1 MRCVFAAAVC
11 LLLTLQPSPCT
22 AQISTTAEID
32 RFIFSKNDV
41 EQMLVQ
47 AGASET
53 TAMKMLERYP
63 SDHEF
68 TEEEVRQ
75 LLVSIPQEELIEEY
89 KTRQMEAKGGKE
101 EREKKEGR
109 EEQAA
114 RLRGGLPR
122 TAPPGARMR
131 PAEEGELLPFGYEVF
146 AMSPLEYEPTEDVA
160 VGPDYVLG
168 RGDEVFVTLWG
179 AVEKNY
185 TVVVNR
191 EGNIVLPELGVVH
204 AASSTLAAFEELLK
218 RRFSGVYSDFNIEVS
233 LGRLRT
239 IQVFV
244 VGDVV
249 RPGAYTISPV
259 STVFN
264 ALYYAGGPSER
275 GSLRRVLVYRSGDL
289 IANVDLYDYLL
300 RGDSSND
307 IQLRSG
313 DTVYV
318 TTIGPTAAIQG
329 EVKRPAIYELRGDET
344 VSEVVDLAGGF
355 TAESYTERI
364 DIMRVLPDSG
374 LVSVEADLS
383 RPAGEDSS
391 GEAGNAPVQDGDL
404 ITVYSVWHV
413 HPKEY
418 VAVEGMVQRPGK
430 QLLFPGMR
438 VSDLIFR
445 AGGLLDQAYLLHA
458 ELSRIVQKP
467 EESGLV
473 SDLIFIRL
481 EDIRNNPHSDQNVVL
496 ESGDKVYI
504 RKIPGWRLQDQVKV
518 EGEVRFPGTY
528 ALRTKEEKL
537 SKLIERAGGMTP
549 EAFPKAGTV
558 NRGDEGRVIVDIYKA
573 MEKPGGSDDLTM
585 VDGDSVYIPI
595 YSDMIKVLGAVGRPG
610 SIIFSPGR
618 SANYY
623 IEKTGG
629 FLEEANKGSVRIV
642 RLDGSTE
649 KARKRFWFDP
659 QVEPGNRI
667 MVELKQK
674 GREIDWGG
682 AIRDSS
688 AIIASMATTIY
699 LISQIN

>member
-1 MRCVFAAAVC
+1 MRFALAAAACIV
-11 LLLTLQPSPCT
+11 LTLTPSIST
-22 AQISTTAEID
+22 AQLTTTQIN
-32 RFIFSKNDV
+32 RFIFSKEDV

-47 AGASET
+47 AGASQA

-63 SDHEF
+63 SDYRFAED
-68 TEEEVRQ
+68 EVRE
-75 LLVSIPQEELIEEY
+75 LLLSIPQEELMEEY
-89 KTRQMEAKGGKE
+89 RTRQAEGVEREEGKE
-101 EREKKEGR
+101 TVPLMRGTSRKPPLPGVRVRLAKEG
-109 EEQAA
+109 EV
-114 RLRGGLPR
+114 
-122 TAPPGARMR
+122 
-131 PAEEGELLPFGYEVF
+131 LPFGYDVF

-179 AVEKNY
+179 AVEKSY
-185 TVVVNR
+185 TVVINR
-191 EGNIVLPELGVVH
+191 EGNVVLPELGVVH
-204 AASSTLAAFEELLK
+204 AAGSTLAAFETFLK
-218 RRFSGVYSDFNIEVS
+218 RRFSGVYSDFSMDVS

-300 RGDSSND
+300 RGDSGND
-307 IQLRSG
+307 IRLRSG
-313 DTVYV
+313 DTIYV
-318 TTIGPTAAIQG
+318 TTIGPTAAVQG
-329 EVKRPAIYELRGDET
+329 EVKRPAIYELRGGET
-344 VSEVVDLAGGF
+344 VGDVVELAGGL

-364 DIMRVLPDSG
+364 DVIRVLPDSG
-374 LVSVEADLS
+374 LTSVVASLSQEASPDS
-383 RPAGEDSS
+383 AGEAADI
-391 GEAGNAPVQDGDL
+391 PVQDGDV

-418 VAVEGMVQRPGK
+418 VAIEGMVQRPGK

-458 ELSRIVQKP
+458 ELSRIVKEP
-467 EESGLV
+467 EKTGLV
-473 SDLIFIRL
+473 SDLIFIRI
-481 EDIRNNPHSDQNVVL
+481 EDIMKVPDSGQNVIL

-504 RKIPGWRLQDQVKV
+504 RKIPGWKLQDQVKV

-537 SKLIERAGGMTP
+537 SQVIQRAGGMTI

-558 NRGDEGRVIVDIYKA
+558 HRKDEGRVIVDIFKA
-573 MEKPGGSDDLTM
+573 LDKPGGSDDLTM

-595 YSDMIKVLGAVGRPG
+595 YPNTIKVLGAVGRPG
-610 SIIFSPGR
+610 SIIFSQGK

-667 MVELKQK
+667 IVELEPK
-674 GREIDWGG
+674 GRAIDWRG
-682 AIRDSS
+682 AIRDST

-699 LISQIN
+699 IISQIN

>member
-1 MRCVFAAAVC
+1 
-11 LLLTLQPSPCT
+11 
-22 AQISTTAEID
+22 
-32 RFIFSKNDV
+32 
-41 EQMLVQ
+41 MLIQ
-47 AGASET
+47 AGASQT
-53 TAMKMLERYP
+53 TALKMLDRYP
-63 SDHEF
+63 ADYRFAED
-68 TEEEVRQ
+68 EVRE

-89 KTRQMEAKGGKE
+89 KVRQAEDEEKE
-101 EREKKEGR
+101 KE
-109 EEQAA
+109 
-114 RLRGGLPR
+114 
-122 TAPPGARMR
+122 TAPRQPGMLRKWPLQGVRVRLAKQD
-131 PAEEGELLPFGYEVF
+131 EVLPFGYDVF

-168 RGDEVFVTLWG
+168 RGDEVLVTLWG

-185 TVVVNR
+185 TVIINR
-191 EGNIVLPELGVVH
+191 EGNIVLPELGVVQ
-204 AASSTLAAFEELLK
+204 AAGSTLAAFEKSLK
-218 RRFSGVYSDFNIEVS
+218 RRFSGVYSDFSMDVS

-264 ALYYAGGPSER
+264 ALYYAGGPTER

-289 IANVDLYDYLL
+289 VAAVDLYEYLL

-307 IQLRSG
+307 IRLRSG

-318 TTIGPTAAIQG
+318 TTIGPTAAVQG
-329 EVKRPAIYELRGDET
+329 EVKRPAIYELRGGET
-344 VSEVVDLAGGF
+344 VGDAVELAGGL

-364 DIMRVLPDSG
+364 DVVRVLPDSG
-374 LVSVEADLS
+374 LTSLVASLPEEA
-383 RPAGEDSS
+383 PPDSS
-391 GEAGNAPVQDGDL
+391 GEVADIPVQDGDV
-404 ITVYSVWHV
+404 ITIYSVWHV

-418 VAVEGMVQRPGK
+418 VAIEGMVQRPGR

-458 ELSRIVQKP
+458 ELSRIVEEP
-467 EESGLV
+467 EKTGLV
-473 SDLIFIRL
+473 SDLIFIRV
-481 EDIRNNPHSDQNVVL
+481 EDIMKDPDSGQNVVL
-496 ESGDKVYI
+496 RTGDKVYI
-504 RKIPGWRLQDQVKV
+504 RKIPGWKLQDQVKV

-537 SKLIERAGGMTP
+537 SEVIKRAGGMTI

-558 NRGDEGRVIVDIYKA
+558 HRKDEGRVIVDIFKA
-573 MEKPGGSDDLTM
+573 LENTGGSDDLTM

-595 YSDMIKVLGAVGRPG
+595 YPNTIKVMGAVGRPG
-610 SIIFSPGR
+610 SIIFSSGK

-629 FLEEANKGSVRIV
+629 FLEEANKGSVRII

-667 MVELKQK
+667 LVEVEPKS
-674 GREIDWGG
+674 RAIDWRG
-682 AIRDSS
+682 AIRDST

-699 LISQIN
+699 IISQIN